1 MNQFLSPRRIPLKV
15 TLLVT
20 VDLPGEFFVSFFFL
34 ILLGTQNGKH
44 VNYLKTIRDILNNLL
59 CVICDHDSQN
69 HVLYHLPYNV
79 YAYVRGLDCCG
90 HFKATY
96 NVYLLQPKNSVQRY
110 WKTLKLLKKNLLSKS
125 LSAVYDHNC
134 NTFKSFRQI

>member
-1 MNQFLSPRRIPLKV
+1 MRTIKKFLNNSFISEQERGILSLWTSFLSPRRIPLKV

-20 VDLPGEFFVSFFFL
+20 VDLPGEFFVSFFL

-90 HFKATY
+90 NFKATY
-96 NVYLLQPKNSVQRY
+96 NVYLL
-110 WKTLKLLKKNLLSKS
+110 
-125 LSAVYDHNC
+125 
-134 NTFKSFRQI
+134 

>member
-1 MNQFLSPRRIPLKV
+1 MRTIKKFLNNSFISEQERGILSLWTSFLSPRRIPLKV

-20 VDLPGEFFVSFFFL
+20 VDLPGEFFVSFFL

-96 NVYLLQPKNSVQRY
+96 NVYLL
-110 WKTLKLLKKNLLSKS
+110 
-125 LSAVYDHNC
+125 
-134 NTFKSFRQI
+134 

>member
-20 VDLPGEFFVSFFFL
+20 VDLPGEFFVSFFFFL

-44 VNYLKTIRDILNNLL
+44 VKYLKTIRCILNNLL

-69 HVLYHLPYNV
+69 HVLYHLPCLL
-79 YAYVRGLDCCG
+79 RLCLCKRTGLLWP
-90 HFKATY
+90 FKGFI
-96 NVYLLQPKNSVQRY
+96 YLLQPKNSVQRY